1 MSGIQWQKPKRP
13 SKSEKTNFLSSKSRD
28 THHQTGKEQSETFRN
43 QIAFTEKYEVKYV
56 QVVFVINIRGT
67 VNSLYPL
74 NSTYGTRNVE
84 YMFLEDL

>member
-13 SKSEKTNFLSSKSRD
+13 SKSEKTNSLSSKSRD
-28 THHQTGKEQSETFRN
+28 THQTGKEQSETFRN

-56 QVVFVINIRGT
+56 QVVFVINIHGT

-74 NSTYGTRNVE
+74 NSTYGTTNVK